1 MSKET
6 VTLPAVPETLP
17 DDPETLKA
25 MIRELLAQ
33 LRNSRRH
40 EEQLQNKVSE
50 LLAKLFGRKSEK
62 IDPNQLSL
70 IDLESLGLAPVEAV
84 EPPVELVPEPTPRRK
99 GHGRRRPA
107 KELPRRRVV
116 HEVPESERLCPCCG
130 KPKEVIR
137 EEVSEQLDFQPASFY
152 INEHVR
158 LVYACRKGCQEAPV
172 IAPKPPQPIDKGL
185 PGPGLLAQVAISKY
199 CDHLPLHR
207 QEGIYRRQGVELSRS
222 TMCGWIRDVA
232 GLVAPVVDELK
243 RELLCSD
250 LIGTDDTTVPV
261 LDPGR
266 KTTAT
271 GRLWVYVGD
280 DDHPVVLF
288 DYTLTRE
295 RAGPANYL
303 DGYKG
308 FLQADAYS
316 GYDGIYAGG
325 TIQEVACWMHARRY
339 FYKASQADPARPCV
353 ALALIQ
359 QLYQVEKAA
368 KGFSPEQR
376 HAHRQEHAVPILDR
390 LEEWMKIQEAVTP
403 PKSLLGDAL
412 RYSRNQW
419 QALRRY
425 TEDGRLPIDNGRS
438 ERALRQIA
446 LGRNNWLFA
455 GSDEGGRRAA
465 ALYTIFETCKRNRI
479 EPFAY
484 LRDLLAQ
491 IPTWPA
497 ERIAELTPLA
507 WAKRRQ
513 AQLAA
518 ATAGG

>member
-1 MSKET
+1 
-6 VTLPAVPETLP
+6 
-17 DDPETLKA
+17 
-25 MIRELLAQ
+25 
-33 LRNSRRH
+33 
-40 EEQLQNKVSE
+40 
-50 LLAKLFGRKSEK
+50 
-62 IDPNQLSL
+62 
-70 IDLESLGLAPVEAV
+70 
-84 EPPVELVPEPTPRRK
+84 
-99 GHGRRRPA
+99 
-107 KELPRRRVV
+107 
-116 HEVPESERLCPCCG
+116 
-130 KPKEVIR
+130 
-137 EEVSEQLDFQPASFY
+137 
-152 INEHVR
+152 
-158 LVYACRKGCQEAPV
+158 
-172 IAPKPPQPIDKGL
+172 
-185 PGPGLLAQVAISKY
+185 
-199 CDHLPLHR
+199 
-207 QEGIYRRQGVELSRS
+207 
-222 TMCGWIRDVA
+222 MCGWIRDVA

-266 KTTAT
+266 KATAT

-280 DDHPVVLF
+280 DEHPVVLF

-295 RAGPANYL
+295 RAGPASYL
-303 DGYKG
+303 DGYEG

-325 TIQEVACWMHARRY
+325 QVREVACWMHARRY
-339 FYKASQADPARPCV
+339 FFKASQADPARPCV

-368 KGFSPEQR
+368 KDFSPER
-376 HAHRQEHAVPILDR
+376 RYAHRQEQAVPILER

-438 ERALRQIA
+438 ERALRQVA
-446 LGRNNWLFA
+446 LGRKNWMFA

-465 ALYTIFETCKRNRI
+465 VLYSILETCKRNRI

-497 ERIAELTPLA
+497 DRIAELTPLG
-507 WAKRRQ
+507 WAQHRQ

-518 ATAGG
+518 ASG